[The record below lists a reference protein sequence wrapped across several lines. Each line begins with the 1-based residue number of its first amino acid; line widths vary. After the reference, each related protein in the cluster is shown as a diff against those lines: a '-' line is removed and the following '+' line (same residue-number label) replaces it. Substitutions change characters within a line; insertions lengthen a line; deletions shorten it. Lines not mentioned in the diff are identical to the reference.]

1 MEMCFHALAFEI
13 EWQNDLFEILI
24 LILVE
29 QILMYYEI
37 IHCRINQNIVLHK
50 CYEWRG
56 QLNQGI

>member
-37 IHCRINQNIVLHK
+37 IHCRINQKSAMN
-50 CYEWRG
+50 EEE
-56 QLNQGI
+56 N